1 MSSVVNSIRTA
12 LPDHNLP
19 FDSLRQ
25 INTPSDRAP
34 TLAAATG
41 GALELRHVLDRRQFL
56 GVLLLSTTA
65 FAQESRVIKLPQ
77 PQTTGGGELLRAL
90 KLRKSSRAFSARPLP
105 QDLLSTLLWAAF
117 GINRPATGGRTA
129 PSAHGWQE
137 IEVYAAFPD
146 ALYRYDAAAHALT
159 LAVAGDLRALTG
171 VQDFVETA
179 PLNLVYVA
187 DFSRM
192 KDASETD
199 RTFFAATDAAVIAQN
214 VYLFCAAMKL
224 AVVVRGLVD
233 RKKLAPAMGLRRDQ
247 RIVLAQSVGFPAA

>member
-1 MSSVVNSIRTA
+1 M
-12 LPDHNLP
+12 
-19 FDSLRQ
+19 LRK
-25 INTPSDRAP
+25 
-34 TLAAATG
+34 LTG
-41 GALELRHVLDRRQFL
+41 VALEHRPALDRRQFL
-56 GVLLLSTTA
+56 GVLLMSTTA
-65 FAQESRVIKLPQ
+65 LAQESRVIQLPQ
-77 PQTTGGGELLRAL
+77 PQTTGGGELLQAL
-90 KLRKSSRAFSARPLP
+90 KSRKSSRTFSARPLP

-129 PSAHGWQE
+129 PSAHDWQE
-137 IEVYAAFPD
+137 IEVYAALPD
-146 ALYRYDAAAHALT
+146 ALYHYDAAAHALI
-159 LAVAGDLRALTG
+159 LAVARDLRPLTG
-171 VQDFVETA
+171 VQEFVAAA

-214 VYLFCAAMKL
+214 VYLFCAAMNL

-247 RIVLAQSVGFPAA
+247 RIVLAQSVGYPAA

>member
-1 MSSVVNSIRTA
+1 M
-12 LPDHNLP
+12 
-19 FDSLRQ
+19 
-25 INTPSDRAP
+25 
-34 TLAAATG
+34 
-41 GALELRHVLDRRQFL
+41 
-56 GVLLLSTTA
+56 STTA
-65 FAQESRVIKLPQ
+65 LAQENRVIKLPQ
-77 PQTTGGGELLRAL
+77 PQTTGGGELLQAL
-90 KLRKSSRAFSARPLP
+90 KSRKTSRTFSARPLP

-146 ALYRYDAAAHALT
+146 ALYRYDAAAHLLT
-159 LAVAGDLRALTG
+159 LAIARDLRALTG
-171 VQDFVETA
+171 IQDYVAAA

-214 VYLFCAAMKL
+214 VYLFCAAMNL

-233 RKKLAPAMGLRRDQ
+233 RKKLAPAMKLRLDQ